1 MDVMLGTF
9 DKANRCFV
17 VEREEFRKVTGKQNV
32 RMSIRRLRK
41 FYPDC
46 PNDERGARPFWNRYL
61 KSVLLAERTGNA
73 SPLRERIVS
82 LERYIADFK
91 EQGRDTTALEKELV
105 EARFV
110 PEHDIDH
117 SDSPAIHPDM
127 RSHAEL
133 LEATGD
139 LNEVTTRFLNTLVP
153 KRIPKAES
161 LKTEVDAYLDRRTQ
175 SYKNKK
181 AVLLVKQYLNLF
193 LEITGEIKPEQI
205 TRQHY
210 EAYHQKVIQH
220 KTWLSK
226 RSKANAMQRLN
237 SFLKQLETVNT
248 TLHFGFRH
256 ADDFKVKGA
265 NVGQK
270 KQWTIEE
277 LQSAIKLS
285 KDEPRVRFALLMAI
299 NTGAYWGDLMK
310 PKGQYHGF
318 QKDDIKGEYLSEVSR
333 EKNNTK
339 DRITKGTWW
348 LFPETRKALLFGLSK
363 FQLESSFT
371 AFRDEHGLPKFL
383 DIRKTIS
390 QLIHDDIGETEARL
404 WRCEELEGCIGSN
417 YVRMFS
423 EEQIADLKRALVYVR
438 GILIEG
444 KPRRDRRGR
453 IRKQG

>member
-1 MDVMLGTF
+1 MEEMIGTW

-17 VEREEFRKVTGKQNV
+17 VEREEYRQATGRPNV
-32 RMSIRRLRK
+32 RMSIRRLQK
-41 FYPDC
+41 LYPEC
-46 PNDERGARPFWNRYL
+46 PNDERGARPFWNKYL
-61 KSVLLAERTGNA
+61 KSVLLGQEPNQSELEMLRDKDEWWLRGEM
-73 SPLRERIVS
+73 PLPNGFYRDREGTIQQTMAKHNG
-82 LERYIADFK
+82 IK
-91 EQGRDTTALEKELV
+91 
-105 EARFV
+105 
-110 PEHDIDH
+110 I
-117 SDSPAIHPDM
+117 
-127 RSHAEL
+127 
-133 LEATGD
+133 
-139 LNEVTTRFLNTLVP
+139 
-153 KRIPKAES
+153 
-161 LKTEVDAYLDRRTQ
+161 EVDTYLDRRTQ

-193 LEITGEIKPEQI
+193 LSITGDIKLEGI

-210 EAYHQKVIQH
+210 ELYHQRVMQH
-220 KTWLSK
+220 KTWRSK

-237 SFLKQLETVNT
+237 SFLKHLETVNT
-248 TLHFGFRH
+248 NLHFGFRH

-270 KQWTIEE
+270 KQWSVEE
-277 LQSAIKLS
+277 LQEAIKLS

-417 YVRMFS
+417 YVKMFS

-453 IRKQG
+453 IRKQGK